1 MEQLIQLYT
10 NWAGEKPRQV
20 EKLIGAGSNR
30 QYYRMS
36 DVSGNAVIGVVG
48 TSRDENHAFVYL
60 SRQFVR
66 RKLLVPEVLAV
77 SEDEM
82 CYLQTD
88 LGNISLFD
96 AIKGGREAGGR
107 YNVAERELL
116 FRTIRE
122 LPLSLIHI

>member
-82 CYLQTD
+82 CYR
-88 LGNISLFD
+88 S
-96 AIKGGREAGGR
+96 K
-107 YNVAERELL
+107 
-116 FRTIRE
+116 
-122 LPLSLIHI
+122 